1 MKVFRYKDFRD
12 GDWYEARVNGID
24 SALHAINEKIA
35 RNMPL
40 ETVDA
45 DKLKANIAS
54 ININCSR
61 GLTAKEANT
70 LVFSMKQL
78 VIQEI
83 NKADKYYVDRSQK
96 IKKDKKGE

>member
-1 MKVFRYKDFRD
+1 MKRIVYKDRD
-12 GDWYEARVNGID
+12 GDWYEAVANGID
-24 SALHAINEKIA
+24 NLLPLINEKIE
-35 RNMPL
+35 RNMPV

-83 NKADKYYVDRSQK
+83 NKAEKYYVSQK
-96 IKKDKKGE
+96 QKKGE